1 MVHFAKDVM
10 RMGPAPTLAREI
22 PVAIFNLLFIGVVV
36 ALLVAAQD
44 ALTLAVVL
52 GVAGVVYVAV
62 RLVVAARRP
71 ARTGERR

>member
-1 MVHFAKDVM
+1 MAHFARDVM

-22 PVAIFNLLFIGVVV
+22 PVAIFNLIFVGVVV
-36 ALLVAAQD
+36 ALLVAAQN

-52 GVAGVVYVAV
+52 GVAGVLYVGI

-71 ARTGERR
+71 ARTGDRR